1 MINCTDMSRWICRSP
16 GFQIHRFTW
25 LILGVSKAHGWTELV
40 VDPDFEG
47 GYLVARKNATA
58 VNMVYFS
65 PRTSS
70 TQKSQDLI
78 LLRGAKLT
86 RRAATSPVPGTE
98 QQLSF
103 RRLSKESSS
112 LAFSLAQRNTRRAA
126 TALQGAHTHNSTRTD
141 LQATTTVQAK
151 PMLAA
156 RKFQSSTTMQCSW

>member
-1 MINCTDMSRWICRSP
+1 MSRWICRSP

-25 LILGVSKAHGWTELV
+25 WILGVSKAHGWTELV

-98 QQLSF
+98 QLQKGFPKKAVALHSAS
-103 RRLSKESSS
+103 RRETLEGP
-112 LAFSLAQRNTRRAA
+112 RRPFK
-126 TALQGAHTHNSTRTD
+126 AHTHNSTRTD

-156 RKFQSSTTMQCSW
+156 RKFQSSTTMQCYSSW